1 MAYTKIRPA
10 AYAGTSLPSTSP
22 CRPMLLSVN
31 AVSSTTT
38 AAAAGDKMAAMRP
51 KKEATVLI
59 QKAIAHASVEAQFDG
74 VSRSRLP
81 KEGASAGWVAD
92 TASRADVFAKS
103 HHITFIVVIRDIVAI
118 RVIMVITG
126 ITAIMAIAKVI
137 AMTTIICITAITAIV
152 SI

>member
-51 KKEATVLI
+51 KKEAAVLI
-59 QKAIAHASVEAQFDG
+59 QKAIAHASVEARFDG

-81 KEGASAGWVAD
+81 KEGAERVAD

-103 HHITFIVVIRDIVAI
+103 HHIHLQAS
-118 RVIMVITG
+118 
-126 ITAIMAIAKVI
+126 
-137 AMTTIICITAITAIV
+137 ICFF
-152 SI
+152 